1 MPEFALV
8 FAAARL
14 RLGAFFFGEGGVL
27 FLRFAGELAQVLQ
40 VEAVVA
46 GEQFGDDA
54 GVVREQ
60 ARDFAFDAPVFRAV
74 VQVGVVDMPVGVA
87 HGVEVVFVQE
97 AGEVVHVPFQGV
109 AAKPFAFGKRGGK
122 RVADRQERVLAR
134 RQLQEFG
141 GKGFDF
147 FAPAFGFAAVFA
159 DNPPFFVILFFF
171 FSHVWLFSKFCVR
184 IIAAFLRMDDR
195 VLGRFFVLVTGLAL
209 FCCAQAQT
217 LPAAV
222 AEMMKK
228 QGVQAEDVSILVQAV
243 DAEQPLVA
251 LNEGVSRHPA
261 SVAKLLTTAAGLLR
275 MGADY
280 RWETRFY
287 VDNLPDANGVVN
299 GNLYIVGG
307 GDPFLV
313 QERFEAMVQ
322 DLRGLGLR
330 HITGNIVMDNSL
342 YRLSAEERDRESFD
356 GAKWSAYNAVPDPL
370 MVNFRTVKITIA
382 PAGKGRAGLTMYPP
396 VMNWQLKNQLKVN
409 GGACGKNFAPH
420 VKITRDDR
428 GYAAVEI
435 SGTYSTACGPQ
446 ELQVVMGEASEQF
459 YYLFRDLWYA
469 AGGSF
474 DGGGQMAI
482 RPSTAKHVHTAYS
495 LPLSEQIAKMN
506 QLSNNV
512 MTRQLMLTLGTHTFG
527 TPGSLESGRRALYDT
542 LEAFGVPTGGMV
554 VDNGA
559 GLSRDT
565 RVSAVQLMA
574 LLRNLYHSAQAEV
587 FIRSLAVPGGEGTM
601 QKRFVGE
608 GLAGSVFGKTGTVN
622 NVRSWAGY
630 IRAASG
636 RVYVLVMMGNGR
648 SAVASRYMQDDLIR
662 WIYKQ

>member
-1 MPEFALV
+1 M
-8 FAAARL
+8 
-14 RLGAFFFGEGGVL
+14 
-27 FLRFAGELAQVLQ
+27 
-40 VEAVVA
+40 
-46 GEQFGDDA
+46 
-54 GVVREQ
+54 
-60 ARDFAFDAPVFRAV
+60 
-74 VQVGVVDMPVGVA
+74 
-87 HGVEVVFVQE
+87 
-97 AGEVVHVPFQGV
+97 
-109 AAKPFAFGKRGGK
+109 
-122 RVADRQERVLAR
+122 
-134 RQLQEFG
+134 
-141 GKGFDF
+141 
-147 FAPAFGFAAVFA
+147 
-159 DNPPFFVILFFF
+159 
-171 FSHVWLFSKFCVR
+171 R
-184 IIAAFLRMDDR
+184 IIAAFLRMDDKVSR
-195 VLGRFFVLVTGLAL
+195 RFFVFVTGLVL
-209 FCCAQAQT
+209 FVAAQAQT
-217 LPAAV
+217 VPAAV
-222 AEMMKK
+222 GEMMKK
-228 QGVQAEDVSILVQAV
+228 QHVRLEDVSILVQAV

-251 LNEGVSRHPA
+251 VNEEVFRHPA

-280 RWETRFY
+280 RWETQFY
-287 VDNLPDANGVVN
+287 VDNLPDANGVVD

-313 QERFEAMVQ
+313 QERFAAMVQ
-322 DLRGLGLR
+322 ELRGLGLR

-342 YRLSAEERDRESFD
+342 YRLRPEERDRESFD

-370 MVNFRTVKITIA
+370 MVNFRTVKITIS
-382 PAGKGRAGLTMYPP
+382 PAGKGKAQLAMYPQI
-396 VMNWQLKNQLKVN
+396 MNWQLKNELKVN
-409 GGACGKNFAPH
+409 AAACGKNFAPH

-428 GYAAVEI
+428 GYATVEI
-435 SGTYSTACGPQ
+435 FGTYSTACGAQ
-446 ELQVVMGEASEQF
+446 DLQVVMGEASEQF

-527 TPGSLESGRRALYDT
+527 APGSLESGRRALYET
-542 LEAFGVPTGGMV
+542 LEAFGVPTEGMV

-565 RVSAVQLMA
+565 RVSASQLMT

-601 QKRFVGE
+601 QKRLVNEPVSGN
-608 GLAGSVFGKTGTVN
+608 VFGKTGTVN
-622 NVRSWAGY
+622 NVRAFAGY
-630 IRAASG
+630 VRAESG
-636 RVYVLVMMGNGR
+636 RVYALVMMGNGK
-648 SAVASRYMQDDLIR
+648 SAVQSRYMQDDLIR